1 MRRVL
6 RPLLAASLLTC
17 VLPAAHAADEQ
28 DDLDE
33 LQVKLGNEWVQVKN
47 DRLRN
52 IKTFAKQEDGKR
64 YRSFK
69 VEAELEGTAEAGARV
84 LLDFD
89 NYGKWYW
96 EVLNSKLMKRVSPTE
111 YYMYMVHRAP
121 GGLPNRDV
129 ILHAVVEP
137 QTKTR
142 NYLMLKV
149 KAVADYMEPRPPL
162 VRMPAEDMTIRF
174 TPLPGQRVMI
184 EAEGFIDPGG
194 KVPSW
199 DANLIQRNAPYTV
212 IMGFQR
218 MVLRDEYRLNNTPIP
233 FTVYDHEQ
241 LAARQ

>member
-1 MRRVL
+1 MRRTL
-6 RPLLAASLLTC
+6 QTLLAVSILSLS
-17 VLPAAHAADEQ
+17 VAPAALAAPDEQ

-33 LQVKLGNEWVQVKN
+33 LQGKLGNEWVQVKN

-96 EVLNSKLMKRVSPTE
+96 EVLSSKLLRRVSPTE

-129 ILHAVVEP
+129 ILHATVEP
-137 QTKTR
+137 QAKGK
-142 NYLMLKV
+142 NYLLLRV
-149 KAVADYMEPRPPL
+149 KAVADYMEQRPPL
-162 VRMPAEDMTIRF
+162 VRMPAEDMTVKF
-174 TPLPGQRVMI
+174 TPLSGNKVQV
-184 EAEGFIDPGG
+184 EAEGYIDPGG
-194 KVPSW
+194 KVPTWAINFIQRSAPYSVMVGLQRMIRLDEYAKAKTPLPFPVY
-199 DANLIQRNAPYTV
+199 DAN
-212 IMGFQR
+212 
-218 MVLRDEYRLNNTPIP
+218 
-233 FTVYDHEQ
+233 
-241 LAARQ
+241 